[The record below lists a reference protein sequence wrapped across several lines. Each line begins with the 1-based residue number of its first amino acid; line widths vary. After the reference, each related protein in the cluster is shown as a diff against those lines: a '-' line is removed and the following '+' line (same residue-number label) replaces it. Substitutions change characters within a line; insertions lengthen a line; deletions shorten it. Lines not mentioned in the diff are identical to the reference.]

1 MSADT
6 ITVPAGAATATP
18 AAGAPMVSD
27 PSPTR
32 VAPASHGPSFCTAA
46 RISSSPM
53 PTASLRRW
61 AGRHSAFAGA
71 VGDVLPNRALDR
83 VIWHAVKGGAFVL
96 NGTRSCAAQL
106 VSYLALHGA
115 SLTGTPISR
124 KPSGDVTLD
133 VWQAGLSDAAGVIR
147 HLRWYQRQQEAR
159 TRARWRPPQPLPDVL
174 DRGT

>member
-1 MSADT
+1 MKYLTGILINSQFGGVANLNVAGSINSAT
-6 ITVPAGAATATP
+6 SLVTVNGGTLNLP
-18 AAGAPMVSD
+18 V
-27 PSPTR
+27 
-32 VAPASHGPSFCTAA
+32 
-46 RISSSPM
+46 
-53 PTASLRRW
+53 
-61 AGRHSAFAGA
+61 AGA
-71 VGDVLPNRALDR
+71 VGDVLPNRALNR

-106 VSYLALHGA
+106 VSYLALPGT

-159 TRARWRPPQPLPDVL
+159 TRALWRPPQPLPDVL